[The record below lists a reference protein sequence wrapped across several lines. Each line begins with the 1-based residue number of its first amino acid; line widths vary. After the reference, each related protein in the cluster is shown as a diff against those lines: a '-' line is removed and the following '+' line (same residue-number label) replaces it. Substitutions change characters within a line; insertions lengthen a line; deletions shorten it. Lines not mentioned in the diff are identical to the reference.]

1 VIPRRVRVLLATAVV
16 WWWPS
21 ITAAAIVLISIPQE
35 ITIGREIQATI
46 AKRTPRLESR
56 EVHEYV
62 ASLGRKLVAVSGGP
76 AFPYSFDVAN
86 LPDVNAFALPGGH
99 IWVYRGALTLAR
111 SESELAGVM
120 AHEVAHVV
128 ERHAARQASTAMV
141 ANVGLELLGALL
153 GNTGGAVTS
162 GMAAN
167 MLTGSVFLG
176 FSRQDEL
183 TADREGAGILRKAGW
198 DPRGLPSF
206 LEAARATARRNP
218 TALDVFF
225 STHPATDDRIVAL
238 RQQTQGSPPLGRD
251 SAAFEMMK
259 KRLAALPPP
268 PKPTK
273 QM

>member
-99 IWVYRGALTLAR
+99 IWVYRGALTLAH

-238 RQQTQGSPPLGRD
+238 RQQTQGSPPLRRD

>member
-1 VIPRRVRVLLATAVV
+1 IA
-16 WWWPS
+16 
-21 ITAAAIVLISIPQE
+21 AAAIVLISVPEE
-35 ITIGREIQATI
+35 IRIGRDIQA
-46 AKRTPRLESR
+46 AVSGRTPRLESR

-62 ASLGRKLVAVSGGP
+62 VDLGRKLAAVAGGP

-99 IWVYRGALTLAR
+99 IWVYRGALGLAR

-128 ERHAARQASTAMV
+128 ERHAARQASTAMI

-176 FSRQDEL
+176 FSR
-183 TADREGAGILRKAGW
+183 
-198 DPRGLPSF
+198 
-206 LEAARATARRNP
+206 
-218 TALDVFF
+218 
-225 STHPATDDRIVAL
+225 
-238 RQQTQGSPPLGRD
+238 
-251 SAAFEMMK
+251 
-259 KRLAALPPP
+259 
-268 PKPTK
+268 
-273 QM
+273 